1 MATVHC
7 KACGKSYSYEENG
20 CCPSC
25 GAYNRPPRRETV
37 EADGTVHHLDDRAA
51 STGRMPGGGGKVC
64 FEEKICYEE
73 QTRGGRVRRAP
84 EKPRRKTGGQPLFA
98 KLVTA
103 VIIAIAVGVIVS
115 VLRMI
120 IASSVWDHAQSTPD
134 YSWGEDWDGGD
145 WDDQDWSDWDGG
157 DWDLRDADKVLDI
170 ILREADDGDVILL
183 HDCYAASV
191 EAALRAIDRLQAW
204 GVRFVTVEELFR
216 IKGVDVQD
224 GVLYKCPG
232 ATHPAAG

>member
-64 FEEKICYEE
+64 FEEKTCYEE

-103 VIIAIAVGVIVS
+103 VIIAIAVGGDCQ
-115 VLRMI
+115 R
-120 IASSVWDHAQSTPD
+120 AAHDHCEQRVGPCAEHAGLLVGRGLGRRRLGRSGLERLGR
-134 YSWGEDWDGGD
+134 GEHW
-145 WDDQDWSDWDGG
+145 
-157 DWDLRDADKVLDI
+157 
-170 ILREADDGDVILL
+170 
-183 HDCYAASV
+183 
-191 EAALRAIDRLQAW
+191 
-204 GVRFVTVEELFR
+204 
-216 IKGVDVQD
+216 
-224 GVLYKCPG
+224 P
-232 ATHPAAG
+232 

>member
-64 FEEKICYEE
+64 FEEKTCYEE

-84 EKPRRKTGGQPLFA
+84 EKPRRKTGGLSGPAMPMTRAGPPRRTGRIFS
-98 KLVTA
+98 TA
-103 VIIAIAVGVIVS
+103 
-115 VLRMI
+115 
-120 IASSVWDHAQSTPD
+120 
-134 YSWGEDWDGGD
+134 
-145 WDDQDWSDWDGG
+145 
-157 DWDLRDADKVLDI
+157 
-170 ILREADDGDVILL
+170 
-183 HDCYAASV
+183 
-191 EAALRAIDRLQAW
+191 
-204 GVRFVTVEELFR
+204 
-216 IKGVDVQD
+216 
-224 GVLYKCPG
+224 
-232 ATHPAAG
+232 AAGAGRIPDRHIRRVGAYTRSGDAM

>member
-51 STGRMPGGGGKVC
+51 PTGRMPGGGGKVC
-64 FEEKICYEE
+64 FEEKTCYEE
-73 QTRGGRVRRAP
+73 QARGGRVRHAP

-103 VIIAIAVGVIVS
+103 VIIAIAVGMIVS

-145 WDDQDWSDWDGG
+145 WDDQDWSDWDEGNTG
-157 DWDLRDADKVLDI
+157 PDENRRPVWPGDADD
-170 ILREADDGDVILL
+170 ESWPTEEDWQNFFDSG
-183 HDCYAASV
+183 S
-191 EAALRAIDRLQAW
+191 W
-204 GVRFVTVEELFR
+204 GWENT
-216 IKGVDVQD
+216 
-224 GVLYKCPG
+224 
-232 ATHPAAG
+232 

>member
-51 STGRMPGGGGKVC
+51 PTGRMPGGGGKVC
-64 FEEKICYEE
+64 FEEKTCYEE

-103 VIIAIAVGVIVS
+103 VIIAIAVGMIVS

-134 YSWGEDWDGGD
+134 YSWRTGT
-145 WDDQDWSDWDGG
+145 
-157 DWDLRDADKVLDI
+157 
-170 ILREADDGDVILL
+170 
-183 HDCYAASV
+183 AATGT
-191 EAALRAIDRLQAW
+191 I
-204 GVRFVTVEELFR
+204 R
-216 IKGVDVQD
+216 I
-224 GVLYKCPG
+224 G
-232 ATHPAAG
+232 ATGTRGTLAPTRTGGLSGPAMPMTRAGPPRRTGRIFSTAAAGAGRIPDRHIRRVGAYTRSGDAM

>member
-51 STGRMPGGGGKVC
+51 PTGRMPGGGGKVC
-64 FEEKICYEE
+64 FEEKTCYEE

-103 VIIAIAVGVIVS
+103 VIIAIAVGMIVS

-145 WDDQDWSDWDGG
+145 W
-157 DWDLRDADKVLDI
+157 AD
-170 ILREADDGDVILL
+170 
-183 HDCYAASV
+183 
-191 EAALRAIDRLQAW
+191 
-204 GVRFVTVEELFR
+204 
-216 IKGVDVQD
+216 
-224 GVLYKCPG
+224 
-232 ATHPAAG
+232 

>member
-37 EADGTVHHLDDRAA
+37 EADGTVHHLDDRAVP
-51 STGRMPGGGGKVC
+51 TGRMPGGGGKVC
-64 FEEKICYEE
+64 FEEKTCYEE

-103 VIIAIAVGVIVS
+103 VIIAIAVGMIVS

-120 IASSVWDHAQSTPD
+120 IASSVWDHAQSTPR
-134 YSWGEDWDGGD
+134 GARTGT
-145 WDDQDWSDWDGG
+145 
-157 DWDLRDADKVLDI
+157 
-170 ILREADDGDVILL
+170 
-183 HDCYAASV
+183 AATGT
-191 EAALRAIDRLQAW
+191 I
-204 GVRFVTVEELFR
+204 R
-216 IKGVDVQD
+216 I
-224 GVLYKCPG
+224 G
-232 ATHPAAG
+232 ATGTRGTLAPTRTGGLSGPAMPMTRAGPPRRTGRIFSTAAAGAGRIPDRHIRRVGAYTRSGDAM

>member
-134 YSWGEDWDGGD
+134 YSWGERLGRRRLGRSGLERLGRGEHWP
-145 WDDQDWSDWDGG
+145 
-157 DWDLRDADKVLDI
+157 R
-170 ILREADDGDVILL
+170 RE
-183 HDCYAASV
+183 
-191 EAALRAIDRLQAW
+191 
-204 GVRFVTVEELFR
+204 
-216 IKGVDVQD
+216 
-224 GVLYKCPG
+224 
-232 ATHPAAG
+232 PAACLARRCR

>member
-145 WDDQDWSDWDGG
+145 WDDQDWSDWD
-157 DWDLRDADKVLDI
+157 LRDADKVLDI
-170 ILREADDGDVILL
+170 ILREADVGDVILL